1 MFAHF
6 MWFFSDTAVDAAAC
20 PSKNCQKWNMSGIH
34 FFSVS
39 FQLNTIQ
46 QCQTEIIYDAI
57 VLFYTMFAV
66 WCQHENTSIMLFD
79 FYLSFDLLLLFLL
92 FELTQSVVPVV
103 TLSLGTEL
111 RTICNDD
118 GNNDK

>member
-79 FYLSFDLLLLFLL
+79 FYLSFDLLLLF
-92 FELTQSVVPVV
+92 FAVRIDPIGCSRSDFIPRYWAQD
-103 TLSLGTEL
+103 
-111 RTICNDD
+111 NMQWWW
-118 GNNDK
+118 